1 MMITKVNSSEQL
13 NICLD
18 IIHKSFQ
25 TVADEMNLTKD
36 NCPSY
41 TAFIPIEKL
50 ISQFENNTPMLL
62 YQYNRRFVGYF
73 SLSINDD
80 SVELNNL
87 AVLPEYRHL
96 GIGRELVDYAIT
108 YSKNILGANK
118 IKIGIVEE
126 NTILK
131 EWYEKIG
138 FVHIG
143 TKKFEHLPFT
153 VGFMEKVVSKINED
167 EIK

>member
-1 MMITKVNSSEQL
+1 MITKVNSSEQL

-25 TVADEMNLTKD
+25 TVANELNLPKE
-36 NCPSY
+36 NCPSH

-50 ISQFENNTPMLL
+50 FSQFDNDTPMFL
-62 YQYNRRFVGYF
+62 YQYNGNFVGYF

-96 GIGRELVDYAIT
+96 GIGKELVDYAIT

-138 FVHIG
+138 FVHTG
-143 TKKFEHLPFT
+143 AKKFEHLPFT
-153 VGFMEKVVSKINED
+153 VGFMETEV
-167 EIK
+167 